1 MSHQQQQPHYQKQQ
15 QQQQQHEQEHHQDGA
30 WPRLRAYREAASAII
45 VEKMADARPLREKYT
60 FITCLVV
67 FSAGPIVVFACVLGM
82 SLGFLVGTAAV
93 IILIIQS
100 IIASIAGVILL
111 MVLGTIV
118 VLTTCLFFWIIA
130 AVMAQRLT
138 TRLLTRMRES
148 AAKPSGPQLGYED
161 GHSTVQHSPAGNS
174 SRGSFE
180 DLDSH
185 AEEEEDEEKHSDV
198 ESQKAQQQKEKTAT
212 GTTSNGMGPAGADG
226 SRDAVVPTEP

>member
-45 VEKMADARPLREKYT
+45 VEKMADARPLREKYVSA
-60 FITCLVV
+60 TC
-67 FSAGPIVVFACVLGM
+67 SRR
-82 SLGFLVGTAAV
+82 
-93 IILIIQS
+93 
-100 IIASIAGVILL
+100 VILL

-185 AEEEEDEEKHSDV
+185 AEDDDDEEKHSDV